1 MKYLLS
7 ENINIEDLARFI
19 TNHDGEFVDEMNG
32 ITQIDSIDIIAC
44 YQEDAEKYR
53 KYGKKIIT
61 VTPLNVLFSCPPLR
75 NF

>member
-19 TNHDGEFVDEMNG
+19 INHDGEFVDEMNG
-32 ITQIDSIDIIAC
+32 TMQIDTIDIIVC
-44 YQEDAEKYR
+44 YREDAKKYR

-61 VTPLNVLFSCPPLR
+61 VAKSLW
-75 NF
+75 

>member
-1 MKYLLS
+1 MKYLIS
-7 ENINIEDLARFI
+7 KKIHIEDLARFI
-19 TNHDGEFVDEMNG
+19 INHDGEFVDEMNG
-32 ITQIDSIDIIAC
+32 ISQIDSIDIIAC

>member
-19 TNHDGEFVDEMNG
+19 INHDGEFVDEMNG
-32 ITQIDSIDIIAC
+32 ISQIDSVDIIAC
-44 YQEDAEKYR
+44 YQEDTEKYR

-61 VTPLNVLFSCPPLR
+61 VTPLNDLFSCLVW

>member
-19 TNHDGEFVDEMNG
+19 DNHDGEFVDEMNG

-44 YQEDAEKYR
+44 YQEDVEKYR

-61 VTPLNVLFSCPPLR
+61 VTPWNNLFSCPPR

>member
-19 TNHDGEFVDEMNG
+19 INHDGEFVDEMNG

-61 VTPLNVLFSCPPLR
+61 VTPLNDLFSCQLR